1 MAEKERLLKVEAAA
15 LAALSMGESLLL
27 ALAESGA
34 LKVTEIEGILD
45 DAAAAHRTAA
55 VEGKD
60 PEVNRLAAEAI
71 ESIRR
76 GLELAS
82 L

>member
-1 MAEKERLLKVEAAA
+1 MVEKERLLKAEAAA
-15 LAALSMGESLLL
+15 LAALSMGESLIL

-34 LKVTEIEGILD
+34 LKVAEIEGVLD

-55 VEGKD
+55 AEGRD
-60 PEVNRLAAEAI
+60 PEVNRLAADAI
-71 ESIRR
+71 ERIRK

-82 L
+82 P